1 MILSHNDIAAV
12 PHYQRIISLVP
23 SQTELLYEL
32 SAGDRVVGI
41 TKFCVH
47 PPEWYK
53 TKKRVGG
60 TKNVDMDALFSLQ
73 PDLVIANKEENVREQ
88 VEAIA
93 KHSNVW
99 VTDVNDLA
107 EATQMISDI
116 GQLTGTI
123 EKAHQ
128 IASLIERSFQDL
140 LSRINKER
148 LISSA
153 YFIWKDPWMVA
164 GADTFIDTMLQY
176 CGLQNVYAHLSR
188 YPEVSLH
195 ELDAL
200 KPGLILL
207 SSEPYPFSE
216 KHKIALQQQFPHWD
230 IRCVDGE
237 MFSWYGSRLLLSVS
251 YFETLFATSQSGKAS

>member
-32 SAGDRVVGI
+32 GVGDSVVGI

-47 PPEWYK
+47 PSEWHK
-53 TKKRVGG
+53 NKKRVGG
-60 TKNVDMDALFSLQ
+60 TKNVDMDVLFSLQ

-93 KHSNVW
+93 KRCNVW

-107 EATQMISDI
+107 EATQMITDI
-116 GQLTGTI
+116 GQLTDTV
-123 EKAHQ
+123 EKAQQ
-128 IASLIERSFQDL
+128 IASHIESRFQDL
-140 LSRINKER
+140 LSRINKAQ
-148 LISSA
+148 LISTA

-164 GADTFIDTMLQY
+164 AADTFIDTMLRY
-176 CGLQNVYAHLSR
+176 CGLQNVYAHFSR

-195 ELDAL
+195 ELNVL
-200 KPGLILL
+200 NPGLILL

-216 KHKIALQQQFPHWD
+216 KHKIELQQQFPHWD

-251 YFETLFATSQSGKAS
+251 YFETLFATLQSGKAS